1 MMSPTTSLH
10 VSGHTWVGD
19 QHYSRHNHTET
30 QAVVPEL
37 VDVAVPDAVALLV
50 SEDVDVPDDVLVAV
64 EVDEPVSEL
73 VEVPVAV

>member
-1 MMSPTTSLH
+1 MIRSVNATITK
-10 VSGHTWVGD
+10 HTHSQSD
-19 QHYSRHNHTET
+19 
-30 QAVVPEL
+30 AVPEL

-50 SEDVDVPDDVLVAV
+50 SDDVAVPDDVLVAV